1 MCLQFSWFF
10 FADAT
15 SSIKEVMGFC
25 KKWEKEFISILCT
38 LVEVNTDESQSLLG
52 DLSNMIEEGEIQG
65 KEDYMDE
72 ILVRVNKNTVDSFK
86 VLTLLKK
93 NGINVR

>member
-1 MCLQFSWFF
+1 
-10 FADAT
+10 
-15 SSIKEVMGFC
+15 
-25 KKWEKEFISILCT
+25 
-38 LVEVNTDESQSLLG
+38 
-52 DLSNMIEEGEIQG
+52 MIEEGEIQG

-72 ILVRVNKNTVDSFK
+72 ILVRVNKNTVDTFK

>member
-1 MCLQFSWFF
+1 MI
-10 FADAT
+10 
-15 SSIKEVMGFC
+15 SS
-25 KKWEKEFISILCT
+25 
-38 LVEVNTDESQSLLG
+38 LG

-72 ILVRVNKNTVDSFK
+72 ILVRVNKNTVDTFK